1 MNESVI
7 KTVKLTLFLNL
18 LCKILDIQKK
28 NKKPQKSTA
37 DWNCNSIIFLTIII
51 NLSGMSPMIN
61 RH

>member
-28 NKKPQKSTA
+28 NKEPQKNTEY
-37 DWNCNSIIFLTIII
+37 WNCNSIIFL
-51 NLSGMSPMIN
+51 LYY
-61 RH
+61 